1 MLSAAYIH
9 TVKPDGSDLTRLF
22 AAFSDSAD
30 GKIKSPPAWSPNG
43 ERIAFL
49 MGDESDINIHTIDR
63 DGRGILSE
71 GVDMPTVGGIGAL
84 SWNPVD
90 ASLILASIGP
100 VSHIVNTD
108 ESSVLII
115 SGARGAAW
123 SPDGAKVAVII
134 ENGGWARFSADLKA
148 LRLPFAPDGREGDA
162 GLFVM
167 SPDGSDARL
176 LAVLGEDGTARTE
189 E

>member
-9 TVKPDGSDLTRLF
+9 TVKPDGSDLTRIF

-43 ERIAFL
+43 DRIAFL
-49 MGDESDINIHTIDR
+49 MGDESDTKLHAIDR
-63 DGRGILSE
+63 DGRNLSE

-90 ASLILASIGP
+90 ASLILASIGS
-100 VSHIVNTD
+100 VSHIVNVD
-108 ESSVLII
+108 EPSVLII

-134 ENGGWARFSADLKA
+134 ENGGWARFSTDLKA
-148 LRLPFAPDGREGDA
+148 IRLPFAPDGREGDA

-176 LAVLGEDGTARTE
+176 LAVLGEDGTARTNE
-189 E
+189 